1 MFDPIGR
8 KGSIAFGINDA
19 DQIVGGTTTKS
30 GTEGYPFLWEAS
42 RGMQDLGT
50 FGGKGSIAFGINN
63 SGHVV
68 GGAMT
73 KSGDVHAFLWQGSSG
88 MLDLGTLGG
97 IGSIA
102 FGINKSGQIVGKTT
116 TQTLQGLDAFLNVSG
131 EEHAFLY
138 TDGKMTDLNTMID
151 PASGWHLSSAAAI
164 TDLGQIV
171 GSGINKAGQSH
182 AFLLTPDSSP

>member
-1 MFDPIGR
+1 
-8 KGSIAFGINDA
+8 
-19 DQIVGGTTTKS
+19 
-30 GTEGYPFLWEAS
+30 
-42 RGMQDLGT
+42 MQDLGT

-63 SGHVV
+63 SGQVV

-73 KSGDVHAFLWQGSSG
+73 KSGDVHAFLWQASRG

-97 IGSIA
+97 IGTIA
-102 FGINKSGQIVGKTT
+102 FGINKSGQVVGKTT
-116 TQTLQGLDAFLNVSG
+116 TQTLQALDAFLNVSG
-131 EEHAFLY
+131 DEHAFLY
-138 TDGKMTDLNTMID
+138 SDGKMTDLNTMID

-164 TDLGQIV
+164 NDQGQIV